1 MHLYLKNQSP
11 NKFGSK
17 DIAQVKVFQNEVKIQ
32 DQSHKF
38 KIKVT
43 RSKVLEQKKGLFIM
57 HLYLRYQS
65 SSTYGSKDI
74 AQVKV
79 FQN

>member
-1 MHLYLKNQSP
+1 MYQSP

-43 RSKVLEQKKGLFIM
+43 RSNVFIPKEWSL
-57 HLYLRYQS
+57 HNA
-65 SSTYGSKDI
+65 STSQVSKL
-74 AQVKV
+74 
-79 FQN
+79 

>member
-1 MHLYLKNQSP
+1 MYQSP

-43 RSKVLEQKKGLFIM
+43 RSKVLVPKERSLHNASI
-57 HLYLRYQS
+57 S
-65 SSTYGSKDI
+65 
-74 AQVKV
+74 
-79 FQN
+79 